1 MTRSHELEG
10 FIVKITRRGE
20 TVEGTLK
27 GSDFGSHY
35 NVDWTNSDG
44 QSYIGSIEDWE
55 MKEAQ
60 QKE

>member
-1 MTRSHELEG
+1 MAKSHEFEG
-10 FIVKITRRGE
+10 FIVKVTRRGE
-20 TVEGTLK
+20 VVEGTLK
-27 GSDFGSHY
+27 GSNFGSHY

-44 QSYIGSIEDWE
+44 QSFIGSIEDWE